1 MKKNNDLI
9 YGNKNRYWTELKFN
23 VKRMNGWMGEC
34 EDFGL
39 SCG

>member
-23 VKRMNGWMGEC
+23 VKRMNGWVNVKILDCPVDE
-34 EDFGL
+34 
-39 SCG
+39 